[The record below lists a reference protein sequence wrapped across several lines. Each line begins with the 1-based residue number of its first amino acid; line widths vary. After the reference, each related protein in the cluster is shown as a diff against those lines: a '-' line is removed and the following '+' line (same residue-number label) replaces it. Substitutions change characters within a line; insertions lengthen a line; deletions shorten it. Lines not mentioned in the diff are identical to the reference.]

1 MYEIWL
7 VLNIVYEI
15 ALGLWPLLLGLLL
28 VWLGLLLAA
37 RNRLLRHAVRPA
49 LLLGGLVAVALVPG
63 VPWLTQSSLV
73 QMGYW
78 VDWAN
83 VLAIALGLGA
93 LAALFTW
100 PLMALFCPRCRSSA
114 A

>member
-28 VWLGLLLAA
+28 AA
-37 RNRLLRHAVRPA
+37 RNRLLRRAVRPA

-100 PLMALFCPRCRSSA
+100 PLMALFCPRCRSRA